1 MRDKLLEDNAKALR
15 DLVLKAK
22 SPDVIDVV
30 CRDKSME
37 TALASPE
44 MLIASLQPSTSAAM
58 NDGIKSKFVK
68 QNEQES
74 SNMS

>member
-1 MRDKLLEDNAKALR
+1 MRDKLLEDDAKALR

-22 SPDVIDVV
+22 SPDVIDAV